1 MKKIIDDGDIG
12 EYMILTVIGIVIIS
26 VAILFIVYFTS
37 FTLIVGAFFALI
49 YLIAVA
55 IRYIDNNGVK
65 FPRIGVKKD
74 DQK

>member
-1 MKKIIDDGDIG
+1 MKKIIDDGDIWN
-12 EYMILTVIGIVIIS
+12 YMVLATLGIS
-26 VAILFIVYFTS
+26 VIAGSILLIVHFTS
-37 FTLIVGAFFALI
+37 FTLIVGACFALI